1 MLEKLKRTTFA
12 KHVNTE
18 FHIHDPAT
26 RPFPLNLSQVVKRTK
41 SAQQETFSLLFHGPA
56 THFLPQGI
64 HKLKHE
70 QLGEVD
76 IFLVP
81 VGKDKDGFEYEA
93 VFNRLIKPRNKIQS
107 SPVH

>member
-1 MLEKLKRTTFA
+1 MKIMLEKLKQATFA
-12 KHVNTE
+12 KQVNTE
-18 FHIHDPAT
+18 FHVHDPAT
-26 RPFPLNLSQVVKRTK
+26 RPFSLKLSQVVKRTK

-56 THFLPQGI
+56 AHFMPQGI

-81 VGKDKDGFEYEA
+81 VGKDSDGFEYEA
-93 VFNRLIKPRNKIQS
+93 VFNRLIKPKKQAA
-107 SPVH
+107 